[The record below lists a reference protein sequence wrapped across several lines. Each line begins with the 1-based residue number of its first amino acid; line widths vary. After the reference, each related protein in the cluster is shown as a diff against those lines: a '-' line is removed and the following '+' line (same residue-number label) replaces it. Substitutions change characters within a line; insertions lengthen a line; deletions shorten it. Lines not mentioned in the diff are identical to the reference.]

1 MTSPAFLP
9 PASGGVLVASPS
21 AQVRDRVLQKLKPQ
35 RGPVHVASGGAE
47 ALAKLE
53 TGNWQMLFLD
63 RELPD
68 LDAEELVEIIERRY
82 PGIRVVLMDSGLD
95 DSAKLPG
102 RANDWKPDVSPP
114 ACAMPSLVESKSEPL
129 PGMVG
134 DAEPMRRVYRMVRL
148 VARRNTTVLLI
159 TGPTGSGKELVA
171 RAIHQ
176 LSGRTANHF
185 SVLNCAAIPEKLVE
199 SELFGYARGHL
210 LQRCRLMLDGFTRR
224 REGRSSWMKL
234 ASFP

>member
-82 PGIRVVLMDSGLD
+82 PEIRVVLMDSGLD

-148 VARRNTTVLLI
+148 VAR
-159 TGPTGSGKELVA
+159 
-171 RAIHQ
+171 AIHP

>member
-148 VARRNTTVLLI
+148 VAPEHDCADHRPDRQWQRAGGAGHSSTERKDCEPFFGAELRRH
-159 TGPTGSGKELVA
+159 SGKA
-171 RAIHQ
+171 
-176 LSGRTANHF
+176 GR
-185 SVLNCAAIPEKLVE
+185 V
-199 SELFGYARGHL
+199 
-210 LQRCRLMLDGFTRR
+210 
-224 REGRSSWMKL
+224 
-234 ASFP
+234 